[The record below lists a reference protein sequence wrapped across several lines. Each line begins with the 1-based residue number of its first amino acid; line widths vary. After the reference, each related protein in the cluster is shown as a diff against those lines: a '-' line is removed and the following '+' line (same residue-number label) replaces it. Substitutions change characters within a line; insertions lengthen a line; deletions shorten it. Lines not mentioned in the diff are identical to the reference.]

1 MAAAAARPSWPPPAA
16 TLAAAAILA
25 VRRQAAPRPAS
36 ASAAAVGV
44 AAGAAAAGATVAAC
58 PATLIPCGRPS
69 RRLRVAC
76 GAPAGGAAP
85 RLGRPPGAA
94 GGGAAPCGSGV
105 WGTAKNPRA
114 PFPSCPAAASGGRVF
129 PTDAPL
135 PILRVPHGRPPT
147 HPSAVL
153 VELAIP
159 PPLPSLYT
167 VAERAHVV
175 DRYQTP
181 LGRVGSHGIQPSHTS
196 TVGGLITFY
205 GSTTPLPVI
214 NPPPGPLSVS
224 TRTPLG
230 ASRTR
235 FGWNGNLSC
244 SGKRPAAAAA
254 DGTRRPFR
262 RRYTTMRRAPRRRRV
277 GG

>member
-1 MAAAAARPSWPPPAA
+1 MWGARW
-16 TLAAAAILA
+16 
-25 VRRQAAPRPAS
+25 RRRPAP
-36 ASAAAVGV
+36 G
-44 AAGAAAAGATVAAC
+44 
-58 PATLIPCGRPS
+58 PAPWRCRRRRRPMRIGR
-69 RRLRVAC
+69 LGNC
-76 GAPAGGAAP
+76 KEPAGP
-85 RLGRPPGAA
+85 ISVVCRGRE
-94 GGGAAPCGSGV
+94 
-105 WGTAKNPRA
+105 WWT
-114 PFPSCPAAASGGRVF
+114 
-129 PTDAPL
+129 
-135 PILRVPHGRPPT
+135 RVPHGRPPT

-181 LGRVGSHGIQPSHTS
+181 LGRVGSHGIQPSHTG

-230 ASRTR
+230 ASRTL

-262 RRYTTMRRAPRRRRV
+262 RRDTTMRRAPRRRRV